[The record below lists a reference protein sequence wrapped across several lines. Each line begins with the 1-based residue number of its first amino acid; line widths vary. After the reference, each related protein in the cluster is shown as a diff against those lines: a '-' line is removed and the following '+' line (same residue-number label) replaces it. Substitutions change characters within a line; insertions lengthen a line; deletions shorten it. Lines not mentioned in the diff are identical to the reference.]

1 MSDSITGIGVTF
13 AAYIFLMLTLF
24 YILGGPIDAV
34 FDGIID
40 SSSISQV
47 ATYGPNYKFA
57 ARIAFAIGITTPV
70 FWIVAKVF
78 SREPTDFTRRR
89 Y

>member
-13 AAYIFLMLTLF
+13 AAYMFLMLVFF
-24 YILGGPIDAV
+24 YILGGPIDTL

-40 SSSISQV
+40 SSTISQV

-70 FWIVAKVF
+70 FWAIAKVF
-78 SREPTDFTRRR
+78 SREPVDFTRRK

>member
-1 MSDSITGIGVTF
+1 MGDSIIGIGVTF
-13 AAYIFLMLTLF
+13 AAYMFLMLVFF
-24 YILGGPIDAV
+24 YILGGPIDTL

-40 SSSISQV
+40 SSSISQM
-47 ATYGPNYKFA
+47 ASYAPNYKFA

-70 FWIVAKVF
+70 FWAVAKVF
-78 SREPTDFTRRR
+78 SREPTDFTKRR